1 MIDVV
6 GLRKWFALLSLGLL
20 VPCLG
25 ALAIWQ
31 LNPGIDFQGGLELEV
46 RFLRSVTAE
55 GLQAV
60 LDGEGLTDADVTPS
74 DEGMF
79 LIGTAAP
86 DGDVEAPADIAFDAL
101 AREIG
106 EVNLEE
112 AETDGG
118 RTTLEI
124 WFPAPVVQN
133 DVRGALRV
141 INRGG
146 SRIQATGDASF
157 KIRAEE
163 PEDEDTNAL
172 LRHIQTALEM
182 EIGPL
187 LVLQSDQVSG
197 VLSTEFVRNTAIA
210 LVIAAVAILIY
221 ISLAFRRMPTPLL
234 YGTAAIIALLHDIAI
249 VIGVFAILGE
259 VAGQEVDAI
268 FITALLAIIGYSV
281 NDTIVVFDRIRENL
295 QEDPGAEFRY
305 VVNAALTQTLARSL
319 NTSLT
324 VILALVALVL
334 IGGVTVRPFVLA
346 LLVGAVAGT
355 YSSIAVASQIV
366 VLWEEGTVQRWFSRS
381 RTPADTQT
389 V

>member
-20 VPCLG
+20 VPCLA

-55 GLQAV
+55 DLQAV

-74 DEGMF
+74 DESTF
-79 LIGTAAP
+79 LISTAAP
-86 DGDVEAPADIAFDAL
+86 DGDAEAPADIAFDAL

-112 AETDGG
+112 AVTAGD
-118 RTTLEI
+118 RTSLEI
-124 WFPAPVVQN
+124 WFPAPVLQD
-133 DVRGALRV
+133 DVRDALRT

-172 LRHIQTALEM
+172 LQDIQTALEM

-210 LVIAAVAILIY
+210 LVVAAVAILIY
-221 ISLAFRRMPTPLL
+221 ISFAFRRMPTPLL
-234 YGTAAIIALLHDIAI
+234 YGTAAIIALLHDVAI
-249 VIGVFAILGE
+249 VIGMFAILGE

-281 NDTIVVFDRIRENL
+281 NDTIVVFRPHPRE
-295 QEDPGAEFRY
+295 
-305 VVNAALTQTLARSL
+305 LAGRS
-319 NTSLT
+319 
-324 VILALVALVL
+324 
-334 IGGVTVRPFVLA
+334 GG
-346 LLVGAVAGT
+346 
-355 YSSIAVASQIV
+355 
-366 VLWEEGTVQRWFSRS
+366 
-381 RTPADTQT
+381 
-389 V
+389 